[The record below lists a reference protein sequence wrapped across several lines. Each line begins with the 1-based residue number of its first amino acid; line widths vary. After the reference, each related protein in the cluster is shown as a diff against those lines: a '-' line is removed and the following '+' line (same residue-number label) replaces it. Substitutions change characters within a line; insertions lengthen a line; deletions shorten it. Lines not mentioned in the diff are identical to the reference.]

1 MEYREFEFSKEEF
14 IKKRDELTNK
24 YNVKVDKILKYNDSV
39 FDSNRWNE
47 LINYDIQV
55 KYILLDLE
63 RLERYKKI
71 M

>member
-14 IKKRDELTNK
+14 IKKRDELTKK
-24 YNVKVDKILKYNDSV
+24 YNVIDDKILKYNDSV

-63 RLERYKKI
+63 RLEKYKKI